1 MGGLDFILLI
11 TDTLIEIVLDS
22 QRISYNTHY
31 RKYPWACLKAI
42 GKRSKN
48 KKLPCHVTFSVQLS
62 LYIYMSRLKKNNSLT
77 TKTIIMDTAT
87 AITSFF
93 EDTILPLGII
103 VGLPVSIVWI
113 FFKQEMNKTN
123 KRAELIKL
131 AIEHNTQAD
140 LSALITQINDNAKT
154 GSLKNR
160 LLVRLQWGAILT
172 ALGLGGLIF
181 ALWQDFCNGYD
192 TEELST
198 VYFGSLTSFFVGIF
212 IIIVFFVS
220 KKMLKDELEAES
232 KAARKD

>member
-1 MGGLDFILLI
+1 
-11 TDTLIEIVLDS
+11 
-22 QRISYNTHY
+22 
-31 RKYPWACLKAI
+31 
-42 GKRSKN
+42 
-48 KKLPCHVTFSVQLS
+48 
-62 LYIYMSRLKKNNSLT
+62 
-77 TKTIIMDTAT
+77 MDTAT

-93 EDTILPLGII
+93 EDTILPLGIV

-131 AIEHNTQAD
+131 AIEHNTQTD
-140 LSALITQINDNAKT
+140 LSALITQLNDNAKT
-154 GSLKNR
+154 VSLKNK
-160 LLVRLQWGAILT
+160 LLIRLQWGAILT

-181 ALWQDFCNGYD
+181 ALWQDFCNGCD
-192 TEELST
+192 TGELST
-198 VYFGSLTSFFVGIF
+198 FYFGSLTSLFVGIF